1 MLVTVATKSALDLPA
16 LNATKGVAWCSDIF
30 LFNSSRSMA
39 TQIVRVRH
47 AGVVTSLEIIVIDET
62 NHGGEEVF
70 RQLAEKLDIN
80 MADIGKLKVVH
91 K

>member
-1 MLVTVATKSALDLPA
+1 MSVVATKSALVLPA
-16 LNATKGVAWCSDIF
+16 LNATKGLLGAPTFF
-30 LFNSSRSMA
+30 LFSTSRSMA

-47 AGVVTSLEIIVIDET
+47 AGVVTSLEIMVIDET

-80 MADIGKLKVVH
+80 MSDIGKLKVVH